1 MQLTNGVYGILGR
14 YYFAN
19 NANIWFWTLMGNEK
33 TRGFE
38 VILTGVPTNKSISSK
53 SADVKYRISFKQ
65 LVTRK
70 PLIWDSYLFVT
81 YTQKAFWDIYQESSP
96 FKEINFNPSIVL
108 GKVFYKNNQPI
119 AVGTFGMEHESN
131 GRDSIFSRSWNNFNI
146 SYHTKIGRTTQASL
160 KVWIPFVY
168 KVGNPDLFDYL
179 GFYELNVYQD
189 LWSDKWNFELMARK
203 GLQFNWK
210 GAIRSRLYYRP
221 FKKNNQGFM
230 LEWFNGYSES
240 LINYK
245 EYKSVIR
252 IGYVIKTNE
261 FNIFN

>member
-1 MQLTNGVYGILGR
+1 MLLVLLEWSMNPMVEIVFFLEVGI
-14 YYFAN
+14 
-19 NANIWFWTLMGNEK
+19 
-33 TRGFE
+33 
-38 VILTGVPTNKSISSK
+38 ILI
-53 SADVKYRISFKQ
+53 F
-65 LVTRK
+65 
-70 PLIWDSYLFVT
+70 LI
-81 YTQKAFWDIYQESSP
+81 TQ
-96 FKEINFNPSIVL
+96 
-108 GKVFYKNNQPI
+108 
-119 AVGTFGMEHESN
+119 
-131 GRDSIFSRSWNNFNI
+131 
-146 SYHTKIGRTTQASL
+146 KIGRTTQASL